1 MTESARRDAESDAFD
16 GVFRVASPARG
27 FQHSRTRTKPSG
39 ASMAEIEILKH
50 DQGGVNARI
59 LARENKTDF
68 RRVEAASLKIKTAFR
83 SAEGKRMFVRYFH
96 SLQLSTHFIS
106 VIARTKLDPA
116 DVAKVESVLRE
127 QMDDVGAAL
136 DKGIDVAEALFTAH
150 GVTAPATY
158 DTIPLEVEVGVLSSF
173 GRRYLE
179 LLSKLDQLMPL
190 LQTLEILEI
199 ARTQEV
205 DIERAGHKRKVRDV
219 ANRARS
225 LSTRMRRA
233 MNALDAQRPG
243 AVAAREDAVDNQ
255 PPGPSEPSEQ
265 NLATDDFGRT
275 TDDGLAPDGGIDAV
289 EIQADTPEV
298 DVAAP

>member
-1 MTESARRDAESDAFD
+1 
-16 GVFRVASPARG
+16 
-27 FQHSRTRTKPSG
+27 
-39 ASMAEIEILKH
+39 MAEIEILKH

-68 RRVEAASLKIKTAFR
+68 RRVEAASLKIRTVFR

-106 VIARTKLDPA
+106 VIARTRLEHA

-127 QMDDVGAAL
+127 QMEGVGAAL
-136 DKGIDVAEALFTAH
+136 DKAIDVAEALFAAH

-179 LLSKLDQLMPL
+179 LLGKLDQLMPL

-219 ANRARS
+219 ANGARS
-225 LSTRMRRA
+225 LATRMRRA
-233 MNALDAQRPG
+233 MNALDAQRSIAGTAMEP
-243 AVAAREDAVDNQ
+243 AADGEAS
-255 PPGPSEPSEQ
+255 GPSEGLRKDPM
-265 NLATDDFGRT
+265 TDDLGKT
-275 TDDGLAPDGGIDAV
+275 VDECLGSDMIVGVVGALTD
-289 EIQADTPEV
+289 
-298 DVAAP
+298 AAETGAAAS